1 MMTNT
6 SITVYNKYLDPVA
19 KLDKYQR
26 VVIHDVHWSGVDTA
40 KRVQTGRNEEDKAYI
55 VIPFTSV
62 SGLQFVSP
70 LEFQKLEDKTG
81 YFTLAPEDRIV
92 KGDVPLE
99 ITGKVS
105 DLDKAYE
112 AMIVTAVDTRDYGSE
127 HMKHW
132 AVTAK

>member
-6 SITVYNKYLDPVA
+6 SITVYNKYLDPVTR
-19 KLDKYQR
+19 LDKYQR
-26 VVIHDVHWSGVDTA
+26 IFIQDVHWSGVDTA

-70 LEFQKLEDKTG
+70 MEFQKLEDKAG

-92 KGDVPLE
+92 KGEIDFE
-99 ITGKVS
+99 ITDRIS
-105 DLDKAYE
+105 ELDKNYDSLV
-112 AMIVTAVDTRDYGSE
+112 ITAVDTRDYGSP
-127 HMKHW
+127 HLKHW

>member
-6 SITVYNKYLDPVA
+6 SITVYNKYLDPVL

-26 VVIHDVHWSGVDTA
+26 VVIQDVHWSGVDTA
-40 KRVQTGRNEEDKAYI
+40 KRVQTGRNAEDKAYV
-55 VIPFTSV
+55 VIPFTST
-62 SGLQFVSP
+62 SELQFVPSID
-70 LEFQKLEDKTG
+70 FQRLQDKTG

-92 KGDVPLE
+92 KGE
-99 ITGKVS
+99 IEFETDRIS
-105 DLDKAYE
+105 ELDKNYDSLV
-112 AMIVTAVDTRDYGSE
+112 ITAVDTRDYGSA